1 MDPFTEL
8 FDWLWQDMQGLLVL
22 TLIVVG
28 FIWLAF
34 TVSEFA
40 VRLNSFDNRLTAR
53 ESLCNDINNRQLPEV
68 HAELKEI
75 NVRLSKA

>member
-53 ESLCNDINNRQLPEV
+53 GESLQRHQ
-68 HAELKEI
+68 
-75 NVRLSKA
+75 